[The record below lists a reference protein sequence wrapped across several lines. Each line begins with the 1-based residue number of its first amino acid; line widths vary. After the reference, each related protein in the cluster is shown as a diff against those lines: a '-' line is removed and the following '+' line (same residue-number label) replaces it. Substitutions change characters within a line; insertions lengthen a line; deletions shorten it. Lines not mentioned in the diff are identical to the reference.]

1 MDRRLNLHQILKSI
15 PGVVKV
21 YFQPPSNTQLE
32 YPCIIYE
39 RDDIEQKYAD
49 NRTYNSMVRYSLILI
64 GHSPENEIVEKILEL
79 PYCSYDRFYTAD
91 SLNHDSFT
99 LYY

>member
-1 MDRRLNLHQILKSI
+1 MDRRLELHQILKNILGSNN
-15 PGVVKV
+15 V

-39 RDDIEQKYAD
+39 RSDIDAKYAD
-49 NRTYNSMVRYSLILI
+49 NLRYTSMVRYSMILI
-64 GHSPENEIVEKILEL
+64 GRSPESDLVERLFDL

-91 SLNHDSFT
+91 SLNHDAFT
-99 LYY
+99 IYY